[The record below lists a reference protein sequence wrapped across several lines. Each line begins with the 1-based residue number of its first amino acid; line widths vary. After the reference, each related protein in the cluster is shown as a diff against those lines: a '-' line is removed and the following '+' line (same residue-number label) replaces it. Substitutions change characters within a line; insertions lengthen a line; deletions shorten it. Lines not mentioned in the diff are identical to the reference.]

1 MTTIETEE
9 RNDDHDV
16 VEQVEAEAE
25 KTDSICP
32 ECAKRQQ
39 AERDES
45 LQREYWAL
53 IRRASDMFSTRRML
67 VEASDSADCIKPRGR
82 PIDAK
87 DEVALLSNLARSIGL
102 KCDAAIEQYAAEV
115 QGEHPQL
122 SEAISLLLELSRC
135 GGSITPDD
143 GITAEG
149 YQQSQAV
156 AKVNLHAV
164 DAETWERLHALRDTL
179 ADMARSPQ
187 PFRAPEEDIP
197 F

>member
-1 MTTIETEE
+1 MTTITTDE
-9 RNDDHDV
+9 RNDHDV

-25 KTDSICP
+25 KTDCICS

-45 LQREYWAL
+45 LQREYWAR
-53 IRRASDMFSTRRML
+53 ISRASDMFSTRRML
-67 VEASDSADCIKPRGR
+67 MEASDYAGCIKPRGR
-82 PIDAK
+82 LIEAK
-87 DEVALLSNLARSIGL
+87 DEAALLSNLVRSIGL

-122 SEAISLLLELSRC
+122 SEAISLLLTLSQC
-135 GGSITPDD
+135 GGSITSDV
-143 GITAEG
+143 GITAEVD
-149 YQQSQAV
+149 QQFQAV
-156 AKVNLHAV
+156 ANVNLHAV

-187 PFRAPEEDIP
+187 PFRDALNDNIP